1 MRPINKLGY
10 KIRSKTLGRNINLFI
25 DNKSLLDILEDAYSE
40 LSNNEKWAEKNDSQV
55 ITKELKKSY
64 KSSGDYSILTCT
76 HCNMTEDL
84 LLTSFKITHNGDY
97 IIWDVKPPGA
107 DIYFDNF
114 EELEF
119 KFHKPQY
126 QAIIDRLIEDK
137 MMG

>member
-1 MRPINKLGY
+1 MRRINKLGY
-10 KIRSKTLGRNINLFI
+10 KISSKTLGRDINLLI
-25 DNKSLLDILEDAYSE
+25 DNKSLLDILDDAYSA

-64 KSSGDYSILTCT
+64 KTSGDYSILTCA
-76 HCNMTEDL
+76 HCKMTEDL
-84 LLTSFKITHNGDY
+84 LLSSFKITHNGDY
-97 IIWDVKPPGA
+97 IIWTVKPPGA

-126 QAIIDRLIEDK
+126 QTIVDRLIEDK
-137 MMG
+137 MIG